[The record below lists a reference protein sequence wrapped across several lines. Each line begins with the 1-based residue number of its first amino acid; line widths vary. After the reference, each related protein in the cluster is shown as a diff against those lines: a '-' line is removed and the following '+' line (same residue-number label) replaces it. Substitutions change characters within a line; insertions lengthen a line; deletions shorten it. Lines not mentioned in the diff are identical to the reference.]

1 MEALGRAFNLSAGEQ
16 SYLLTCDRGQGILSI
31 GTERAA
37 LQVVASESEHR
48 LATSDPAEIAAMRGA
63 AELML
68 RKVAAGIGLM
78 LLIPVLVLAAAAGS
92 FGGERGALRPPGACS
107 APRSRP
113 GRPSPQTY
121 AVGSGQGRNSRPC
134 QAGELEAMVLSHPR
148 IHLGSLAVGDVAEGR
163 VDPRVLQV
171 LLFLA
176 ERHDLGSVGPLITG
190 HSYFVAGTTSPSN
203 HAFGRAVDIS
213 VIDGQAVS
221 IYNAAARDAMEMV
234 LSLPPAAASRR
245 ARRSVA
251 PLPSLVGVPCSRGT
265 TATTCTSGGTSD
277 EDPQA
282 RRASHP
288 VPAGPRGGA
297 SGGDRGGCWTRSR
310 SCSLRSVSRE
320 RCLPD
325 GGSGSSGGTAG

>member
-1 MEALGRAFNLSAGEQ
+1 
-16 SYLLTCDRGQGILSI
+16 
-31 GTERAA
+31 
-37 LQVVASESEHR
+37 
-48 LATSDPAEIAAMRGA
+48 
-63 AELML
+63 ML

-92 FGGERGALRPPGACS
+92 FGGSGAS
-107 APRSRP
+107 AAGSAFCTPKPSAS
-113 GRPSPQTY
+113 PSPRETY
-121 AVGSGQGRNSRPC
+121 AVRSARGRNSRPC

-221 IYNAAARDAMEMV
+221 IYNEAAREAMAMV
-234 LSLPPAAASRR
+234 LSLRPPLLPDELGGPWLLSHPT
-245 ARRSVA
+245 SVA
-251 PLPSLVGVPCSRGT
+251 MFTR
-265 TATTCTSGGTSD
+265 D
-277 EDPQA
+277 
-282 RRASHP
+282 H
-288 VPAGPRGGA
+288 
-297 SGGDRGGCWTRSR
+297 GDHLHIGW
-310 SCSLRSVSRE
+310 
-320 RCLPD
+320 D
-325 GGSGSSGGTAG
+325 Q